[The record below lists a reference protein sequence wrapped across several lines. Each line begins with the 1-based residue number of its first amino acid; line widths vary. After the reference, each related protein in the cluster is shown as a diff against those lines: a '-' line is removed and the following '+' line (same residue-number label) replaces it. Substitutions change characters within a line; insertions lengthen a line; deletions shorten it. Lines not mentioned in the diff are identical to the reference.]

1 MAQYKVLQRFRL
13 LDDVNVPDVGPIHEE
28 GEVIDIKV
36 KRADQAIK
44 TLGSSFLERVETKD
58 EDLLKIKEDALNQI
72 KALGLSEEDLKQLA
86 DGIEMSAE
94 IEEVAVFVDTAH
106 KLLEA
111 AENVEEAK

>member
-44 TLGSSFLERVETKD
+44 TLGSSFLERIDKQD
-58 EDLLKIKEDALNQI
+58 EIVDEVT
-72 KALGLSEEDLKQLA
+72 EEQ
-86 DGIEMSAE
+86 EE
-94 IEEVAVFVDTAH
+94 ILTEEVTD
-106 KLLEA
+106 
-111 AENVEEAK
+111 VEEAK

>member
-13 LDDVNVPDVGPIHEE
+13 LDDVNIPDVGPIHKE
-28 GEVIDIKV
+28 GEIIDIKV

-44 TLGSSFLERVETKD
+44 TLGSSFLERIETKD
-58 EDLLKIKEDALNQI
+58 DLSKAKEDALNQV
-72 KALGLSEEDLKQLA
+72 KALNLSEEDLIQLE

-111 AENVEEAK
+111 EENVEEAE